1 MPNRQILHAIVIFI
15 AVGRIPRLELP
26 LGHASVGVGS
36 GVLDRFLAHAVPAG
50 ASEVVFPPE
59 ERCVVLE
66 IALQS
71 RVE

>member
-1 MPNRQILHAIVIFI
+1 MPHRQILHAIVILV

-26 LGHASVGVGS
+26 PSHASVGVGS

-50 ASEVVFPPE
+50 SLEVVVSPE